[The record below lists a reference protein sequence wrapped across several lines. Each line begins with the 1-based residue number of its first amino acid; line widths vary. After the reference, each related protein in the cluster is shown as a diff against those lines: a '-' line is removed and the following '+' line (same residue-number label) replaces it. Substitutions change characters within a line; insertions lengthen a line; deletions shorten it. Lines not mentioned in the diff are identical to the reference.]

1 MTEQAAG
8 LRLDSSDD
16 DEEGAAGESERRTNR
31 SRVRKAARSGNDYLS
46 NIIHRQKKTTSRS
59 RPSRR

>member
-8 LRLDSSDD
+8 LRLDSDSDAESAD
-16 DEEGAAGESERRTNR
+16 GETDRRTAR

-46 NIIHRQKKTTSRS
+46 SVIHRQKKTTSRQ
-59 RPSRR
+59 RR